1 MNKKLKEIQ
10 EDIRKLRDADHH
22 VCNAEIVETNA
33 SEISDMEAQLEHFKT
48 KEPQELE
55 IIANIEKRLTELH
68 PDSVICTCVEYDK
81 VIDKLEN
88 LLEKT
93 PEFRMHPN
101 QACFDG
107 EISQLDWMDMNK

>member
-10 EDIRKLRDADHH
+10 EDIRKLRDADSLISHH
-22 VCNAEIVETNA
+22 
-33 SEISDMEAQLEHFKT
+33 H
-48 KEPQELE
+48 
-55 IIANIEKRLTELH
+55 LH
-68 PDSVICTCVEYDK
+68 EYDK

-101 QACFDG
+101 QSCFDG
-107 EISQLDWMDMNK
+107 EISELDWMDMNK